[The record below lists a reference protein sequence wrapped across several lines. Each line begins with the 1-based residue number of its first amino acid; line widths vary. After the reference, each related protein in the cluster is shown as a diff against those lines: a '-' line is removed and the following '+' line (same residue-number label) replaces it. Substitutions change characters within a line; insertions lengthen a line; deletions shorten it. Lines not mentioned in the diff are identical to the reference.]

1 MSQPPIPPEPFDPSP
16 NSPPPDPVY
25 GNAAYEPGY
34 ASARVPSPPPYNQ
47 GPAEPYTA
55 PPAHKRK
62 MSGLAITLITLG
74 VLLVLCLGGVF
85 AACAATTNSAANS
98 INGAVASQE
107 AEAAAKVGDVKLTEC
122 KPRTDEITGPQVHVI
137 LVVKN
142 SGSEARDYA
151 VQLEYL
157 DAKKVRIDTDT
168 AFIEKVAPGTT
179 ARYDEPTFLDEGT
192 KAASCRIV
200 GVS

>member
-1 MSQPPIPPEPFDPSP
+1 MSQPPIPPEPYDPSP
-16 NSPPPDPVY
+16 NSPPPDPAY

-47 GPAEPYTA
+47 GPAEPYA
-55 PPAHKRK
+55 GVPPRKRLPGWAIALIVLGIL
-62 MSGLAITLITLG
+62 GLLA
-74 VLLVLCLGGVF
+74 CGGIF
-85 AACAATTNSAANS
+85 AACAATTNSAVNS

-107 AEAAAKVGDVKLTEC
+107 AEAAAKIGDVKLTEC

-200 GVS
+200 SVS